1 MIKKDLF
8 KKHEFYLLMIILFL
22 IVIFTLF
29 TDEFL
34 TLENLLDLL
43 TCYAFLGIL
52 SAGMLIVLISGGID
66 LSFTAIA
73 TIAEYMIALIIIN
86 YSGNLFTAFI
96 VSCSIGVVLG
106 SFNALII
113 YYFKAPSLIVTIATL
128 NIFCGFIILVTKGR
142 WIYNFPSWLR
152 ESVNIFEFTSGN
164 GTEYGISLPI
174 VLLLFVFII
183 TYILINHTFLG
194 RKIIAFGGNQE
205 AARRMG
211 FNILHITIFVYAFM
225 GFLAGVGAISHILI
239 VQTVQANAI
248 VGRELEVI
256 AAVVLG
262 GASLAGGKGT
272 VLGTILGVTLI
283 AIIWNGLIL
292 MGISSYWH
300 QVILGL
306 IIIISVISTAYSS
319 RKSILGGTTIDIK

>member
-1 MIKKDLF
+1 MTIKDLS
-8 KKHEFYLLMIILFL
+8 KKYEFYLFIIITSLCILFA
-22 IVIFTLF
+22 FSTK
-29 TDEFL
+29 EFL
-34 TLENLLDLL
+34 TIENFLDLL
-43 TCYAFLGIL
+43 TNYSFLGIM

-73 TIAEYMIALIIIN
+73 TISEYMIALVIIN
-86 YSGNLFTAFI
+86 YNGNLLTAFI
-96 VSCSIGVVLG
+96 ISCCVGIILG
-106 SFNALII
+106 SFNGCII
-113 YYFKAPSLIVTIATL
+113 YYFKAPPLIVTIATL
-128 NIFCGFIILVTKGR
+128 NIFYGFIILVTKGR
-142 WIYNFPSWLR
+142 WIYNFPLWFR
-152 ESVNIFEFTSGN
+152 ETPNIFEFTSGN
-164 GTEYGISLPI
+164 GTEHGIALP
-174 VLLLFVFII
+174 VLLLLFIFII
-183 TYILINHTFLG
+183 TYILLNHTFLG

-225 GFLAGVGAISHILI
+225 GFLAGVGAISHVLI

-283 AIIWNGLIL
+283 AIIWNGLVL

-306 IIIISVISTAYSS
+306 IIIISVTSSAYSS
-319 RKSILGGTTIDIK
+319 RKSILGGTKIDIK